1 MKNTNEAAGKT
12 ARQGFYWKHEYT
24 ENCEALSASRLGHL
38 IRLLDDFTQ
47 GTLDPT
53 ELELA
58 DPEVVTAFHFITT
71 ELKQQKLEEDERNKE
86 YRLARRMD

>member
-1 MKNTNEAAGKT
+1 MKNGQKT
-12 ARQGFYWKHEYT
+12 AGETAINGFYWKHEYT

-47 GTLDPT
+47 DTLDPT

-58 DPEVVTAFHFITT
+58 DPEVVTAFLFITN
-71 ELKQQKLEEDERNKE
+71 DI
-86 YRLARRMD
+86 